1 DGKELFDLVPSTH
14 NELSNWFVAKSKIEN
29 PLSRCCSRISEV
41 SGTGPIA
48 WLETLAASARGG
60 WLENRKRITVCRRAP
75 SQKKHIWCFLD
86 ASRSTSMNQFLP
98 RARDF
103 LAGAASSAR
112 SGKFHLL
119 LLNKGE
125 IRWQCRNA
133 TFSGFTRGL
142 SRLKEAGGK
151 SLIAEALTALH
162 RRIIANRNAA
172 KNRVLI
178 LSDGLASPCSGE
190 QAPDTMLRLRRI
202 VRRLVLNG
210 SLTAWIAP
218 APKRGLKRWLP
229 RLLRG
234 LPVSHFEI

>member
-1 DGKELFDLVPSTH
+1 M
-14 NELSNWFVAKSKIEN
+14 
-29 PLSRCCSRISEV
+29 
-41 SGTGPIA
+41 
-48 WLETLAASARGG
+48 ETLAASARGG
-60 WLENRKRITVCRRAP
+60 WLENRRMITICRRTS
-75 SQKKHIWCFLD
+75 SQGEHIWCFLD
-86 ASRSTSMNQFLP
+86 ASRSTGMNQFLS

-103 LAGAASSAR
+103 LAGTVSSAR

-125 IRWQCRNA
+125 VRWQCRNA
-133 TFSGFTRGL
+133 TFRGFTRGL
-142 SRLKEAGGK
+142 GRLKEAGGK
-151 SLIAEALTALH
+151 SLIVEALTALH

-190 QAPDTMLRLRRI
+190 QAPDTMLRLRRV
-202 VRRLVLNG
+202 VRRIVLNG
-210 SLTAWIAP
+210 ALTAWIAP

-234 LPVSHFEI
+234 LPVSHFAI